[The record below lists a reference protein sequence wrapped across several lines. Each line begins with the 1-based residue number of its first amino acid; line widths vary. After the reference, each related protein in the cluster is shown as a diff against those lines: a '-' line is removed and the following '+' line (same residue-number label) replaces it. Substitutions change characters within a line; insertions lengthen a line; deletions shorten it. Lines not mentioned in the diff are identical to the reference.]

1 MSEQSKDNHLEKK
14 ITLVVTDSGLGGFS
28 VFNDIAGRL
37 VKRSPWQNVQ
47 LIYVNAWPAP
57 HRGYNHFKTEERR
70 ARIFNNALKAM
81 AAFQPDRILI
91 ACNTLSVIYPQT
103 QFAQNTPV
111 PVEGIV
117 DHGIQMLY
125 EKLSADPDSKAI
137 VLGTPATA
145 AAKSHEKGLVKKGI
159 TKDRIINV
167 GCTDL
172 AGFIERE
179 PFSIK
184 VEQTIHRFIKE
195 TGEQMDGFS
204 GNIHAALCCTH
215 FGYRQDIFTN
225 AFQQYFNE
233 KVTILNPNIRMADQV
248 FAGMDSLQDHPVDIR
263 MKVISKAVWGAEQI
277 SAYQKLIPNMPEQ
290 IKEALQCWEHND
302 ELFLTD

>member
-1 MSEQSKDNHLEKK
+1 MSAQNKDTRLEE

-37 VKRSPWQNVQ
+37 LERSPWSTGH
-47 LIYVNAWPAP
+47 LIYINAWPAP
-57 HRGYNHFKTEERR
+57 HKGYNHFKTEERR
-70 ARIFNNALKAM
+70 ARVFNNAMAAM

-125 EKLSADPDSKAI
+125 EKLIADPDSKAI

-145 AAKSHEKGLVKKGI
+145 AAKSHEKGLVRKGI
-159 TKDRIINV
+159 SKDRIVNV

-179 PFSIK
+179 PFSPK
-184 VEQTIHRFIKE
+184 VEQAIHRFIRE
-195 TGEQMDGFS
+195 TAEQMKGFS
-204 GNIHAALCCTH
+204 GNIQAALCCTH
-215 FGYRQDIFTN
+215 FGYRQEIFAS
-225 AFQQYFNE
+225 AFEQYFTAP
-233 KVTILNPNIRMADQV
+233 VAILNPNIRMADQV
-248 FAGMDSLQDHPVDIR
+248 FAGMDTDDNHPVDIR
-263 MKVISKAVWGAEQI
+263 MKVISKAVWGDEQI

-290 IKEALQCWEHND
+290 VNEALQCWEHND
-302 ELFLTD
+302 GLFLTD